1 MTIDEKVEAY
11 RMRLE
16 GKTFQEIGE
25 HFAVSKQCIQQML
38 PKRRKK
44 LEEAIQSCI
53 YPNIA
58 RWMEE
63 HEAGYAEIARQC
75 GRLPQTVGNALSG
88 RTGPS
93 KTLIDQILQVIGLTY
108 EQAFK
113 EDTNDA

>member
-11 RMRLE
+11 RMQLE
-16 GKTFQEIGE
+16 GKTLQKIGE
-25 HFAVSKQCIQQML
+25 HFGVSKQYIQQVL

-63 HEAGYAEIARQC
+63 NEAGYSEIARRC

-88 RTGPS
+88 RTDPA
-93 KTLIDQILQVIGLTY
+93 KTLIDRILRVTGLTY

-113 EDTNDA
+113 VDANEP